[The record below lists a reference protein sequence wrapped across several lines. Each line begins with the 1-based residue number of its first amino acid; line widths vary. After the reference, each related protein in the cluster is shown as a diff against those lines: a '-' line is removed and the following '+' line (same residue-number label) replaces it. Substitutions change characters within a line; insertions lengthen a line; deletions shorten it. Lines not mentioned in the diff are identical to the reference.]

1 MKKILGFTI
10 EWLVYSNAY
19 VAVLLWASLGVFEI
33 LTGVEYGWPYYLL
46 TTGGTLFLYTL
57 HRLISVYR
65 VNTVDYKPRHYLVK
79 EFIELQGIV
88 VLLGLVLSLYG
99 WLINP
104 VEIVEPLYL
113 LGVIALLYSIPVI
126 KINGQW
132 KSLRNAGAAK
142 VGLVA
147 FVFVWVLA
155 LPAIIYG
162 DDPWFVDGYLI
173 FMQWLFVV
181 AITIP
186 FDIRDVELDKKQFT
200 KTLPISIGGKRTWQ
214 VMIFIFLFHM
224 FIVFMGMNLY
234 HFNILECLALG
245 TVDLVG
251 LYLIFRLR
259 NNDVDYNKAIL
270 FEFLLI
276 LQFLLLWI
284 VA

>member
-1 MKKILGFTI
+1 MKKIVGFAI

-19 VAVLLWASLGVFEI
+19 VAILLWASLGVFEI
-33 LTGVEYGWPYYLL
+33 LTGVKYEWSYYLL

-65 VNTVDYKPRHYLVK
+65 VNAEDYKPRHIMVK

-88 VLLGLVLSLYG
+88 VLLGMTLSLYG

-104 VEIVEPLYL
+104 IEIVEPLYL
-113 LGVIALLYSIPVI
+113 LGVIALFYSVPVI
-126 KINGQW
+126 KIKGEW

-155 LPAIIYG
+155 LPAILYG
-162 DDPWFVDGYLI
+162 NDPWFFDGFLI
-173 FMQWLFVV
+173 FSQWLFVV

-186 FDIRDVELDKKQFT
+186 FDIRDIELDRKQFT
-200 KTLPISIGGKRTWQ
+200 KTLPISIGGQRTWQ

-224 FIVFMGMNLY
+224 IIVFAGMNLY
-234 HFNILECLALG
+234 HFTLPECLALVS
-245 TVDLVG
+245 VDIIG

-259 NNDVDYNKAIL
+259 NMEVDYNKAIL

-276 LQFLLLWI
+276 LQFLFLWI
-284 VA
+284 VN